1 MMAAKAVDI
10 STGPMGEADPKL
22 IRRMRR
28 EIDIMSR
35 LDHPN
40 IVRYLG
46 HGARDRSPN
55 PAFSRSDAPLFD
67 GNRAPGPPQ
76 SSRGRR
82 SIC

>member
-1 MMAAKAVDI
+1 MAAKAVDVA
-10 STGPMGEADPKL
+10 TGPLGEADPKL

-46 HGARDRSPN
+46 HGARETSSTSPHVYGAT
-55 PAFSRSDAPLFD
+55 PFFV
-67 GNRAPGPPQ
+67 GNAVPGPLQ
-76 SSRGRR
+76 SFREQHST
-82 SIC
+82 C